1 MSVPARRI
9 DTPTP
14 RRASTPVPAR
24 RTTTR
29 AAPVGRQ
36 ATRAGSRRAKKRKSA
51 VHVGFAL
58 FSSFVV
64 VTLVVGVVALN
75 AFLAQTSFQAA
86 AMQTQLST
94 LSDRYRRLTDEAA
107 RLSSPSR
114 VASWAEQHHMV
125 VPKDPA
131 VILRV
136 AGTGGPGG
144 TASTGVPGARLGG
157 LALAVKPI
165 LGESG

>member
-9 DTPTP
+9 DTPAP
-14 RRASTPVPAR
+14 RRAPAR
-24 RTTTR
+24 RAPGRSAPSRTPAAAARPTR
-29 AAPVGRQ
+29 A
-36 ATRAGSRRAKKRKSA
+36 KRK
-51 VHVGFAL
+51 VHTGFAL
-58 FSSFVV
+58 FSAFVV
-64 VTLVVGVVALN
+64 ITLVVGVVALN
-75 AFLAQTSFQAA
+75 AFLAQTSFQAT
-86 AMQTQLST
+86 AMQTQLAS
-94 LSDRYRRLTDEAA
+94 LSDRYRSLTDEAA

-125 VPKDPA
+125 VPEE
-131 VILRV
+131 VHILRV

-144 TASTGVPGARLGG
+144 TVSTAVPGERLGG